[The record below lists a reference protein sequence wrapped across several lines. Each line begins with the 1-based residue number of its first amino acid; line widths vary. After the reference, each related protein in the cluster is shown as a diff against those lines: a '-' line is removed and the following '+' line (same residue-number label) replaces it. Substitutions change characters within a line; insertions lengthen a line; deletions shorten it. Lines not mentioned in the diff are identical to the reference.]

1 MAQRIPAYPARPR
14 TRRAFTLLLVINL
27 LIMLFPPIHLL
38 MAGGNMLLALT
49 YFLGA
54 PIVLIISM
62 FVLTA
67 IDPNRRTEEETA

>member
-1 MAQRIPAYPARPR
+1 MAQLSPAYRARSR
-14 TRRAFTLLLVINL
+14 TARAFATLLTLNLV
-27 LIMLFPPIHLL
+27 IMLFPPIHLL
-38 MAGGNMLLALT
+38 MAGGNMTLALT

-67 IDPNRRTEEETA
+67 IDPNRRTEEEPA